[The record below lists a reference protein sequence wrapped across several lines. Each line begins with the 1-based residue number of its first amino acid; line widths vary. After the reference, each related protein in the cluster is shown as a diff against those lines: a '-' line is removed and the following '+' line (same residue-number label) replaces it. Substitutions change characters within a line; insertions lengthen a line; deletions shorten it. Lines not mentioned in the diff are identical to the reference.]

1 MEDVSRRGLL
11 SFFVGIGGAAV
22 VGAQPVVSAEQ
33 LSAQPAIP
41 LTKSFNWARMELL
54 RRGLIGEI
62 GEDRYDSWFKALEVE
77 TFEGG
82 VLVASV
88 PVRFLKRW
96 IEEHYMTPLLRAAQ
110 RADPS
115 VEQVVLFVRK
125 PSNLGKRPSLGNPG
139 TSA

>member
-1 MEDVSRRGLL
+1 MVDVSRRGLFSL
-11 SFFVGIGGAAV
+11 FGGLGGAAV
-22 VGAQPVVSAEQ
+22 VSGTQTVLASTLPAPVPS
-33 LSAQPAIP
+33 LSTLKP
-41 LTKSFNWARMELL
+41 FNWARMELL

-77 TFEGG
+77 TLERG

-88 PVRFLKRW
+88 PVKFLKRW

-115 VEQVVLFVRK
+115 VEQVVLYVRK
-125 PSNLGKRPSLGNPG
+125 PSNCGE
-139 TSA
+139 TA